1 LPTDIALEKKT
12 NPFLRCGE
20 PAIRE
25 SASRHA
31 GRPLSDP
38 IEVLATLREWKNNFK

>member
-1 LPTDIALEKKT
+1 LPTDIGLEKRT

-31 GRPLSDP
+31 GHPLSDP